1 MSGLFKSVFVLD
13 SYLKIFT
20 TSFLGMF
27 IFKILVFILT
37 PSGLNSMLETL
48 GLPISNEKFQIL
60 LVELNETESSFFFFS
75 MMFCVLFVFC
85 IVKFLKIQKT
95 IVE

>member
-1 MSGLFKSVFVLD
+1 MTGLN
-13 SYLKIFT
+13 LKIFT

-60 LVELNETESSFFFFS
+60 LVELNETESSFFFIS
-75 MMFCVLFVFC
+75 MMLCLLFVFC